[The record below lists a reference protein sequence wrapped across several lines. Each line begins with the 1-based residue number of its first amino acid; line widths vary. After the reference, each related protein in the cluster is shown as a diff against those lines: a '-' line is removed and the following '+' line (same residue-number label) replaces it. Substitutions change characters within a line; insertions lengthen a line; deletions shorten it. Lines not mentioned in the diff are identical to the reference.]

1 MMEGLLKARRTI
13 MKKSLLLAVIFIAG
27 MALHGQQVAFRSVEK
42 DLILEGI
49 AWDATS
55 GDFFVSSIFKNKIVK
70 IAKNNEWTD
79 FIPSRGDGF
88 AGGVGLHADSER
100 RMLWACSGNV
110 MGDRFM
116 TGVFA
121 YDLKTGKLVK
131 KIFYPES
138 SARRFFNDLAIDR
151 QGAIYITD
159 TYDHSIW
166 KWNLSMAE
174 PVKLELRGEIEY
186 PNGIAISPDDQFL
199 FVTSKQ
205 GLKRVTLRGLSVE
218 LMPMPQG
225 PFTSIGLDGIAFYK
239 GSILAVQNGTE
250 KARILRYR
258 LSKALDRIERI
269 ELLDMENEYFDIPTT
284 LTIADG
290 CLYVV
295 ANSQLLNLDQKKCEI
310 IHPEK
315 SSHSLILKYRL
326 E

>member
-27 MALHGQQVAFRSVEK
+27 MTLPGQQVAFRSAEK

-49 AWDATS
+49 AWDAAS
-55 GDFFVSSIFKNKIVK
+55 GDFFVSSIFRNKIVK

-88 AGGVGLHADSER
+88 AGGVGLHADPER

-110 MGDRFM
+110 MGDRFR

-121 YDLKTGKLVK
+121 FDLNTGKLVK

-138 SARRFFNDLAIDR
+138 PARRFFNDLAIDK
-151 QGAIYITD
+151 QGSVYITD

-166 KWNLSMAE
+166 KWNLAMAE
-174 PVKLELRGEIEY
+174 PVKLELRGGIEY
-186 PNGIAISPDDQFL
+186 PNGIAISPDNQFL

-205 GLKRVTLRGLSVE
+205 GLKRVTLHDNAVD
-218 LMPMPQG
+218 LMQMPPG
-225 PFTSIGLDGIAFYK
+225 PITSTGLDGIAFYK
-239 GSILAVQNGTE
+239 CSILAVQNGTE
-250 KARILRYR
+250 KSRILRYR
-258 LSKALDRIERI
+258 LAKGLDRIERI
-269 ELLDMENEYFDIPTT
+269 ELLDMENEHFAIPTT
-284 LTIADG
+284 LAVAQG
-290 CLYVV
+290 WLYVV
-295 ANSQLLNLDQKKCEI
+295 ANSQLLNLDQKKLEI
-310 IHPEK
+310 INPEK
-315 SSHSLILKYRL
+315 SVHSVILKYKL